1 MSYDLYVVTPGHSEN
16 FWDYGTTLTMTM
28 AATSTT
34 RTISARSS
42 PPIVSPVNRLGRQDR
57 YRAGSAK

>member
-1 MSYDLYVVTPGHSEN
+1 MSYDLYVVRRDIPETSGIT
-16 FWDYGTTLTMTM
+16 GTTLTMTM

-42 PPIVSPVNRLGRQDR
+42 PPIMFARQPTWTARPV
-57 YRAGSAK
+57 